1 MIKFQN
7 YKHYKLPITIN
18 PLEYGKLIYH
28 NDNIYIVQFNRTNV
42 VLINKNDLENHV
54 KFYKEGV
61 LIYEYKDLK
70 LSNNSFIRSLQNN
83 IFTFK
88 DNKLILVNT
97 QKSIVSIFN
106 INQLNSTT
114 ILYINI
120 YKWKI

>member
-97 QKSIVSIFN
+97 QKSIVYRFN
-106 INQLNSTT
+106 INQLNRTT